1 MNIAL
6 RYGLIYSGINIF
18 FSLIMFVTD
27 LNRAGLDWLNSLV
40 GLIIPVVCIYLA
52 VKEYKA
58 GVEGGYMKFSEV
70 FKKGILICL
79 VGGVIVAGYLVLYTS
94 VIDPD
99 FMDFMMQQQVE
110 KMQEQG
116 MSEDMIEMAINQSAK
131 FQTPFWMFTWGLLG
145 SLIMGSIVSLIMAAV
160 LKKNNPDVFA

>member
-6 RYGLIYSGINIF
+6 RYGLIYSGINML

-40 GLIIPVVCIYLA
+40 GLIIPVVCIYLG

-79 VGGVIVAGYLVLYTS
+79 VGGVIVAGYLVLCTS

-145 SLIMGSIVSLIMAAV
+145 SLIMGAIVSLIMAAG